1 MIEGMDIKL
10 RGLNYGGLLQVSY
23 NYVTGGL
30 TKRARDCR
38 TLACTTETKSPMFFH
53 QGLSFGIVL
62 CAIGWMTSKPESF
75 KPMSRVEVQKFEATT
90 QN

>member
-1 MIEGMDIKL
+1 MADYFKF
-10 RGLNYGGLLQVSY
+10 SY

-53 QGLSFGIVL
+53 QGLSFGIVRTMCNWL
-62 CAIGWMTSKPESF
+62 DDIKTRIFQADVSCRGTKVRGDNS
-75 KPMSRVEVQKFEATT
+75 
-90 QN
+90 